1 MRVYASREGAAAV
14 LRQCRSRAGELHAN
28 AQPAGSSDEGKR
40 LAKRKKTSDLV
51 FQRNSDLSG
60 AVEPWAP
67 GTLAVVAGCVEIK
80 ILRRVHAIDATPAR
94 WRGGARSSPCT
105 RLTGRFP
112 TGGRAGPFRRPGSL
126 SPDADEGLPGGLRRL
141 FLGVVSRFP

>member
-67 GTLAVVAGCVEIK
+67 GTLAVVAG
-80 ILRRVHAIDATPAR
+80 
-94 WRGGARSSPCT
+94 
-105 RLTGRFP
+105 
-112 TGGRAGPFRRPGSL
+112 
-126 SPDADEGLPGGLRRL
+126 PDHFVDQ
-141 FLGVVSRFP
+141 VVSHLTLTKGYPADCVVYF

>member
-1 MRVYASREGAAAV
+1 MRASKV
-14 LRQCRSRAGELHAN
+14 LLSAGVWLALNYSSGDAEEAQSEDDFALYDGLEALFYKFARKMELSCVVDGELHAN

-94 WRGGARSSPCT
+94 
-105 RLTGRFP
+105 
-112 TGGRAGPFRRPGSL
+112 
-126 SPDADEGLPGGLRRL
+126 
-141 FLGVVSRFP
+141 